1 MKEINWNRFYGIL
14 FKYGGLSI
22 IVLSGIAL
30 FHRWYFLG
38 IITQQD
44 LLGISPSFS
53 IGIAV
58 FALGLSFESTDR
70 MVSISNA
77 NFLEIYHNFED
88 IRIQLVQHPDWLGI
102 EGTVWK
108 CKKYID
114 WATELKRWAKK
125 DYQEDLANQF
135 ILLYEKSGVPWQ
147 NQIVTKND
155 IKNMIKM
162 HDSLI
167 KFNVSD
173 EKKEKI
179 KKIETELNKLL

>member
-1 MKEINWNRFYGIL
+1 
-14 FKYGGLSI
+14 
-22 IVLSGIAL
+22 
-30 FHRWYFLG
+30 
-38 IITQQD
+38 
-44 LLGISPSFS
+44 
-53 IGIAV
+53 
-58 FALGLSFESTDR
+58 
-70 MVSISNA
+70 
-77 NFLEIYHNFED
+77 
-88 IRIQLVQHPDWLGI
+88 
-102 EGTVWK
+102 
-108 CKKYID
+108 
-114 WATELKRWAKK
+114 
-125 DYQEDLANQF
+125 LANQF